1 VRWTLY
7 GVPKSLKALLSRFWR
22 GSPGEILWRL
32 FMVAIIAVI
41 GFGLVTLGPVGAVI
55 GGLLITTL
63 VSNDIRA
70 FVADLWYRRWA
81 KIESPI

>member
-1 VRWTLY
+1 MKWTLY
-7 GVPKSLKALLSRFWR
+7 GVPKSLKALLSRVWR

-32 FMVAIIAVI
+32 FMVGIIAII

-63 VSNDIRA
+63 VSDDIRA

-81 KIESPI
+81 KIEAPM